1 MRERYYGF
9 SMYGVATLLI
19 ILFGFSL
26 LTTSH
31 AFADRG
37 DKGNGRHKE
46 WQKHQEEMDRE
57 DRRHHEEQ
65 EREAWK
71 HEREQERDVRKNW
84 KEKQEDARKY
94 HMDREDRDNYEEQGR
109 AVRKHRQELEREN
122 TKDNR
127 GGYTH
132 GKNEI

>member
-57 DRRHHEEQ
+57 DRKHYEEQEREANKHRNEMDREDRRHHEEQ

-84 KEKQEDARKY
+84 K
-94 HMDREDRDNYEEQGR
+94 
-109 AVRKHRQELEREN
+109 
-122 TKDNR
+122 
-127 GGYTH
+127 
-132 GKNEI
+132 